1 MAEYTESTVLETSD
15 DVLKYWFGSNYF
27 TDGNSGRNSVAYIKS
42 RISLWFMHTDAVFDA
57 VQANNKQ
64 LLDKL
69 EEIHKTDNDWNTL
82 TGALAK
88 ILVFDQFS
96 RTVYKG
102 TANAFKYDNY
112 CKETVEYVLSRNWFL
127 EYSAV
132 ERLFITVALQHYESL
147 EVQTLGVGL
156 GKLLLCCILYR

>member
-1 MAEYTESTVLETSD
+1 MTEYTESTVLETSD

-42 RISLWFMHTDAVFDA
+42 RFPLWFGRADSVFDA
-57 VQANNKQ
+57 VQSNNKQ

-82 TGALAK
+82 TGAMAK
-88 ILVFDQFS
+88 IIVFDQFS
-96 RTVYKG
+96 RSIYRG
-102 TANAFKYDNY
+102 TANAFKYDYY

-132 ERLFITVALQHYESL
+132 ERLFLIIAIQHYETM
-147 EVQTLGVGL
+147 EAQIIGVGL
-156 GKLLLCCILYR
+156 GM